1 MPQGHTR
8 RPPASAKVAIS
19 LPTALLER
27 LEDLRDRTGES
38 RSAVVRRALELLLH
52 RMDHYEAVREYV
64 ESYRLHPETDDDLEL
79 GRPTVDELA
88 ADEWNTDAGNSD
100 EAG

>member
-8 RPPASAKVAIS
+8 RSPASAKVAIS
-19 LPTALLER
+19 LPAALLER
-27 LEDLRDRTGES
+27 LEELRDRTGES
-38 RSAVVRRALELLLH
+38 RSAVVRRALEVLLH
-52 RMDHYEAVREYV
+52 RLDHYDAVHEYV

-79 GRPTVDELA
+79 GRPTVEEFG